1 MVELIEKYNGIIN
14 DFIWGVPMILL
25 LLGTGIYFSIR
36 LNFVQITKIKEI
48 LRKFK
53 KESRNNQKK
62 GNISSIQAA
71 LIA

>member
-36 LNFVQITKIKEI
+36 LNFVQIT
-48 LRKFK
+48 
-53 KESRNNQKK
+53 
-62 GNISSIQAA
+62 
-71 LIA
+71 